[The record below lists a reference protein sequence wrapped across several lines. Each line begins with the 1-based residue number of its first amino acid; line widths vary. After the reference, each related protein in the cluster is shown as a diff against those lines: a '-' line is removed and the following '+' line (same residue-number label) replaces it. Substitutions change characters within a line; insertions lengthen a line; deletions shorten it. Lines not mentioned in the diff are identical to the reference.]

1 MKVVFF
7 MILKVVIARIRYFGC
22 IAINVK
28 QDESWLRDKYIPAI
42 EIGVSV
48 SISYKNTPTF

>member
-7 MILKVVIARIRYFGC
+7 MILKVVIARVRYFGC

-28 QDESWLRDKYIPAI
+28 QDES
-42 EIGVSV
+42 
-48 SISYKNTPTF
+48 